1 MSTHHTQSTLEA
13 CGQARLY
20 PMSQPLR
27 VLLVDDHEDMLTML
41 QFMMARRGYQ
51 VEIAISGEAAITAAP
66 DFAPQVVVS
75 DIGLPGIDGYQ
86 LLAALRQMDDLT
98 PFKAVA
104 LTGFDT
110 DERHSTG
117 QSSFDAQ
124 LTKPVDFEALFQL
137 IEQLANAQN

>member
-1 MSTHHTQSTLEA
+1 
-13 CGQARLY
+13 
-20 PMSQPLR
+20 MSQPLR

-51 VEIAISGEAAITAAP
+51 VEVATSGEAALAAAP

-86 LLAALRQMDDLT
+86 LITALRQMSDLT
-98 PFKAVA
+98 AFKAVA
-104 LTGFDT
+104 LTGFDSDDREDT
-110 DERHSTG
+110 T

-137 IEQLANAQN
+137 IEQLANENN